1 MMQLNTSIVLKNKN
15 LHLSRLQ
22 DGSDFFLKNQT
33 KNKHMGG
40 SNVTNPKNIEMV
52 NDFQQ
57 QFAKKMN
64 ELGFTYSNI
73 DLYQQAFSHSSF
85 INDFN
90 MDRLAHNE
98 RLEFLGDAVLEL
110 TVSRYLFDKHPDLP
124 EGNLTKMRATIVC
137 EPSLVIFANKIE
149 LNQLILL
156 GKGEEKTGG
165 RTRPSL
171 VSDAFEAFVGALYL
185 DQGLDVVW
193 QFAEKVIFPYVE
205 DDELVGV
212 VDFKTQF
219 QEYVHSQ
226 NRGDVTYRLI
236 KEEGPAHHRLFT
248 SEVILEN
255 EAVATGQGK
264 TKKESEQ
271 KAAESAY
278 SKLKS
283 NNNL

>member
-1 MMQLNTSIVLKNKN
+1 M
-15 LHLSRLQ
+15 
-22 DGSDFFLKNQT
+22 
-33 KNKHMGG
+33 
-40 SNVTNPKNIEMV
+40 
-52 NDFQQ
+52 
-57 QFAKKMN
+57 
-64 ELGFTYSNI
+64 
-73 DLYQQAFSHSSF
+73 
-85 INDFN
+85 
-90 MDRLAHNE
+90 
-98 RLEFLGDAVLEL
+98 
-110 TVSRYLFDKHPDLP
+110 
-124 EGNLTKMRATIVC
+124 
-137 EPSLVIFANKIE
+137 
-149 LNQLILL
+149 
-156 GKGEEKTGG
+156 
-165 RTRPSL
+165 
-171 VSDAFEAFVGALYL
+171 SDAFEAFVGALYL

-264 TKKESEQ
+264 TKKNQNKKSRERLF
-271 KAAESAY
+271 KI
-278 SKLKS
+278 KS